1 MAASSQRS
9 LTLTA
14 IGAGISAGQ
23 RPLEAAMLHRRLS
36 REELAVLAGTDVE
49 TLRRVEGGEAPGPHL
64 LSTLADALD
73 VPAEL
78 LLH

>member
-1 MAASSQRS
+1 M
-9 LTLTA
+9 LTA
-14 IGAGISAGQ
+14 IGAEISAGHS
-23 RPLEAAMLHRRLS
+23 PLEAAMLHRNVS
-36 REELAVLAGTDVE
+36 REELAERTGMDLD
-49 TLRRVEGGEAPGPHL
+49 TLRRVEHGERPGPHL